1 MSIDVGLPVATD
13 RRVSTVSVNG
23 ANLAV
28 EERGSGD
35 ESIVFAHG
43 VLLNHRIFDH
53 QLEALK
59 DRYRC
64 IAFDFRGHGDS
75 EVTDDGYAVDELTED
90 AAALIQQL
98 GSAPCHFVGHS
109 LGSYVGLRLGV
120 RHPELLRS
128 LILLSTSADPE
139 GRSDVIRYRLLQAI
153 ARRFG
158 IRPLVPKLMGVMFGQ
173 TFMRDPDRAVER
185 EIWRRSIAAQDLAG
199 GLLAVDGVLE
209 RSGVRGDLAKI
220 MAPTLIVV
228 GDQDATAPLR
238 LGERIKD
245 AIAGSQLVT
254 VPAGHTSPVEQPDAV
269 TAAIEQFL
277 ATNRARAAA

>member
-1 MSIDVGLPVATD
+1 
-13 RRVSTVSVNG
+13 
-23 ANLAV
+23 
-28 EERGSGD
+28 
-35 ESIVFAHG
+35 
-43 VLLNHRIFDH
+43 
-53 QLEALK
+53 
-59 DRYRC
+59 
-64 IAFDFRGHGDS
+64 
-75 EVTDDGYAVDELTED
+75 
-90 AAALIQQL
+90 
-98 GSAPCHFVGHS
+98 
-109 LGSYVGLRLGV
+109 
-120 RHPELLRS
+120 
-128 LILLSTSADPE
+128 
-139 GRSDVIRYRLLQAI
+139 
-153 ARRFG
+153 
-158 IRPLVPKLMGVMFGQ
+158 MGVMFGQ